1 MSTFLDISQG
11 VATGRTGKIMSGG
24 QIVDAVSSGIPIITK
39 IINSSETTLSFA
51 NWGDIGYRLLL
62 NQNTTISLSGG
73 NTGELQKMTLVIQQ
87 PMDGG
92 CEVTLP
98 DNLNFNQSV
107 FIDSRIGSVSILE
120 ILFDGSQNYYG
131 RIIYG

>member
-11 VATGRTGKIMSGG
+11 VAKGRTGKIMSGG
-24 QIVDAVSSGIPIITK
+24 QIVDAVSNGIPIITN
-39 IINSSETTLSFA
+39 IVNSSETTLSFA
-51 NWGDIGYRLLL
+51 NWGDIAYRLLL
-62 NQNTTISLSGG
+62 NQNTTISVSGG
-73 NTGELQKMTLVIQQ
+73 NTSELQKMTIIIQQ

-98 DNLNFNQSV
+98 QNINFDKTV

-120 ILFDGSQNYYG
+120 IIWDGSQNYYG

>member
-11 VATGRTGKIMSGG
+11 VAKGRTGKIMSGG
-24 QIVDAVSSGIPIITK
+24 QIVDAVSNGTPIITN
-39 IINSSETTLSFA
+39 IVNSSETTLSFA
-51 NWGDIGYRLLL
+51 NWGDIAYRLLL

-87 PMDGG
+87 PMNGG

-98 DNLNFNQSV
+98 DTINFDKAV

-120 ILFDGSQNYYG
+120 IIWDGAQNYYG

>member
-11 VATGRTGKIMSGG
+11 VATGRTGKVMSGG
-24 QIVDAVSSGIPIITK
+24 QIVDAVSCGVPITTQ
-39 IINSSETTLSFA
+39 IINSPSTTLSFA

-62 NQNTTISLSGG
+62 NQNTTLSLSGG
-73 NTGELQKMTLVIQQ
+73 NKGQLQKMTLIIQQ
-87 PMDGG
+87 PMNGG
-92 CEVTLP
+92 CEVILP
-98 DNLNFNQSV
+98 DNLNFNQPV

-120 ILFDGSQNYYG
+120 ILFDGIQNYYG